1 MRIRIHS
8 PDFYENN
15 NTITCRLNNSDGAL
29 YFPLGHVQERDT
41 GTESKVLKN
50 NTFKIICVLTEYK
63 KKTRLCSR
71 LDLNQNP
78 AKV

>member
-1 MRIRIHS
+1 MRIPIHS

-63 KKTRLCSR
+63 KTRLCSR